1 MVELGSSR
9 WDEEGGWIRKICLR
23 QRLRGFET
31 DWKWAEW
38 GEGAEADLEVPA
50 LGLQRRAGSDLRSL
64 SCLLV
69 AGAGCVN
76 DSEASTPSRGNM
88 IL

>member
-1 MVELGSSR
+1 MGWR
-9 WDEEGGWIRKICLR
+9 RGWIRKICLR
-23 QRLRGFET
+23 QRPQGFET
-31 DWKWAEW
+31 DWKWAE
-38 GEGAEADLEVPA
+38 GDEGAEAASEVPA
-50 LGLQRRAGSDLRSL
+50 LGFQGRAGSDLRGP